1 MDFGSTL
8 YLFFITNIDLSF
20 YSKNVNDKIY
30 SACRNASL
38 KQFPGS
44 LNINIFNWA
53 CFVKK
58 KKGEILASR
67 QICVHNYCIMP
78 HPKEENGVY

>member
-1 MDFGSTL
+1 M
-8 YLFFITNIDLSF
+8 
-20 YSKNVNDKIY
+20 
-30 SACRNASL
+30 NASL

-58 KKGEILASR
+58 KKERSEILAGR